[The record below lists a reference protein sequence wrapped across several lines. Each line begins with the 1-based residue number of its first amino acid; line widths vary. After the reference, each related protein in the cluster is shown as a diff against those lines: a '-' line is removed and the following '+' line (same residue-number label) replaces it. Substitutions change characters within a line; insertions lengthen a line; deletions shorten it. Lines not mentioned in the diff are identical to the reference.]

1 MSILDPSRTWSSLG
15 EEHRAKA
22 PRTLPAALRRGLL
35 RPLIAMTMAMV
46 AFGLTQVLLHVSTG
60 GGTLA
65 VGGVSRAQEPVQE
78 TFTVEVPG
86 PHDAVDQITALFVDH
101 GCARTRA
108 GAGDG
113 TRALVTLPGDSPMI
127 VAASVG
133 DAVLTGD
140 RAGVHHAFCP

>member
-1 MSILDPSRTWSSLG
+1 MSILASSRTWSSLG
-15 EEHRAKA
+15 EEHRARA
-22 PRTLPAALRRGLL
+22 PRTLQAALRRGVL
-35 RPLIAMTMAMV
+35 RPLVAITMAMV

-65 VGGVSRAQEPVQE
+65 VGGVSRAQE

-86 PHDAVDQITALFVDH
+86 PHDALDQITALFVDH

-108 GAGDG
+108 GAGDA

-127 VAASVG
+127 VAAPVG
-133 DAVLTGD
+133 DAVLAGD